1 MHKLELPLNG
11 LKVASVI
18 FFSAQTTNLTNK
30 TSAKMLREI

>member
-1 MHKLELPLNG
+1 MLKLELPLNG

-30 TSAKMLREI
+30 TSAKMLHEI